1 MPASRSICFAADL
14 TAARYNTAKRM
25 HLNRIL
31 AISAA
36 ALIAQAAVTTG
47 PEVGQAVPAF
57 SLSDQTGTMQTL
69 QSVMGPKGVLLVFYR
84 SADW

>member
-25 HLNRIL
+25 HLNRIFAL
-31 AISAA
+31 AAA
-36 ALIAQAAVTTG
+36 ALIAHAGVATG
-47 PEVGQAVPAF
+47 PEIGQAVPPL
-57 SLSDQTGTMQTL
+57 SLADQAGTTQTL
-69 QSVMGPKGVLLVFYR
+69 QSAMGPKGALLVFYR